1 LSRSLA
7 ALLDGI
13 RSLGMANLLD
23 AQRARTELNR
33 VLTRLFEH
41 YDLLLTPTVPNE
53 AFAAACPRRTI
64 LKDSQCLC

>member
-1 LSRSLA
+1 
-7 ALLDGI
+7 
-13 RSLGMANLLD
+13 MANLLD